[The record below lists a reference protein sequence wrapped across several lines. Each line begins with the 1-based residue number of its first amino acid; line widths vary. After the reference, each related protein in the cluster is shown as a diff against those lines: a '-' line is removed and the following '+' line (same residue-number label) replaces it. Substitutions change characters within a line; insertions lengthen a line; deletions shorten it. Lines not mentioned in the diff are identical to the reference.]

1 MLNTKE
7 SCIQLLNGVTFVMD
21 ILSTLLSQKISI
33 QQDKQNDFERVFWFV
48 KLMKWMQRPRS
59 AEEKNT
65 KDETVY
71 TIRLKYLLMV
81 LNNNPDLKENF
92 MTHVRLLLLKISSPG
107 QLTQAGLP
115 ESSSFIQ
122 DFINRLQE
130 KIIPQKQLS
139 EDLSTLIYEVFP
151 DENESLYLDFIDV
164 QVLQELMSFFNQDTD
179 FINKLKLDILTS
191 CYILCNEVLNHSL
204 TIHRDLNL
212 LNNEPQ
218 DLTEFKLE
226 GILREKQ
233 IQKNPNVSHL
243 ELKEIEIIE
252 NNMES
257 LFHKMKDH
265 GVKIE
270 LVYLFQIQK
279 RKLNRL
285 RTLLQFLCAD
295 VSSALTFRYF
305 VSQLVLE
312 TQHQKS
318 LISFFSENLTLL
330 TDRIVQTHSHIGEH
344 YVTYT
349 WQEFHKMFRKALGGG
364 LVMSLAVFVK
374 QALYKI
380 HLSGFA
386 KGFTESLNYSGAFLW
401 IQALGWTVATKQP
414 SVTAP
419 YIASALQK
427 STTEARRSI
436 VALLRTQFIAVVG
449 NLLTIVPIC
458 FIISWSTIYFDH
470 AFLSQQEALKMFHT
484 PDILGPTPLY
494 ASITGI
500 LLFIGGLSAG
510 WFENWVLVNRI
521 DKRIKY
527 NNRLQRYFGVKRIE
541 RFAEYLKNNSNPL
554 AANIILG
561 FLLGMTPQ
569 FIKFLNIPFE
579 VRHVTLSAGG
589 VAAAIPLVFDSISA
603 TEIMNSCLGVL
614 SIGFLNISV
623 SFLISFLLASI
634 SSKVRFSAFLRLLKM
649 GLQLILTKPWLL
661 LVPEKISTDKA

>member
-1 MLNTKE
+1 
-7 SCIQLLNGVTFVMD
+7 MD
-21 ILSTLLSQKISI
+21 ILSTLSKKVST

-48 KLMKWMQRPRS
+48 QLMKWMQRPRS

-65 KDETVY
+65 KSETVY
-71 TIRLKYLLMV
+71 TVRLKYLLMV

-92 MTHVRLLLLKISSPG
+92 ITNMHLLLLKISSPG

-115 ESSSFIQ
+115 ASSSFLQ
-122 DFINRLQE
+122 DFVHRLQE

-139 EDLSTLIYEVFP
+139 EDLSTLIYEIFP
-151 DENESLYLDFIDV
+151 DEEESLYIDFIEPDV
-164 QVLQELMSFFNQDTD
+164 LKEFFSFFAHDTEL
-179 FINKLKLDILTS
+179 IRKLKVDLLTS
-191 CYILCNEVLNHSL
+191 CYVLSNEVLNHSL
-204 TIHRDLNL
+204 MIHKELDL
-212 LNNEPQ
+212 LNNQPQALAAFRLDGLLRHKQINQ
-218 DLTEFKLE
+218 DLNITRVELE
-226 GILREKQ
+226 
-233 IQKNPNVSHL
+233 
-243 ELKEIEIIE
+243 EIEIIDK
-252 NNMES
+252 NMEA
-257 LFHKMKDH
+257 LFNKMKDS

-279 RKLNRL
+279 RKINRL
-285 RTLLQFLCAD
+285 RTLLQFLCDD
-295 VSSALTFRYF
+295 VSAALTFRYF
-305 VSQLVLE
+305 ISQLVLE

-344 YVTYT
+344 YVTFT

-364 LVMSLAVFVK
+364 TIMSAAVFVK
-374 QALYKI
+374 QALYKL

-436 VALLRTQFIAVVG
+436 VALLRTQFIAVFG
-449 NLLTIVPIC
+449 NLLTIIPIC
-458 FIISWSTIYFDH
+458 FLVSWATIFFDYS
-470 AFLSQQEALKMFHT
+470 FLTQDQALNMLHT

-494 ASITGI
+494 ASITGV
-500 LLFIGGLSAG
+500 LLFIGGICAG

-527 NNRLQRYFGVKRIE
+527 NNRMQKIFGMKRVE

-554 AANIILG
+554 AANITLG

-589 VAAAIPLVFDSISA
+589 VAAALPLVMNSISNA
-603 TEIMNSCLGVL
+603 ELINSCLGVL
-614 SIGFLNISV
+614 SIGFLNITV
-623 SFLISFLLASI
+623 SFAISFLLASI
-634 SSKVRFSAFLRLLKM
+634 SSKVRFSSFLKLLKF
-649 GLQLILTKPWLL
+649 GVQLILTKPWLL
-661 LVPEKISTDKA
+661 LVPEKTTASES

>member
-1 MLNTKE
+1 
-7 SCIQLLNGVTFVMD
+7 MD
-21 ILSTLLSQKISI
+21 LSTLLSQKVST

-48 KLMKWMQRPRS
+48 QLMKWMQRPRS
-59 AEEKNT
+59 SEEKNA
-65 KDETVY
+65 KSEIVY
-71 TIRLKYLLMV
+71 TVRLKYLLMV
-81 LNNNPDLKENF
+81 LNNNPALKENF
-92 MTHVRLLLLKISSPG
+92 LTNIRLLLLKISSPG

-115 ESSSFIQ
+115 TSSSFIQ
-122 DFINRLQE
+122 DFIRRLQE

-139 EDLSTLIYEVFP
+139 EDISTLIYEIFP
-151 DENESLYLDFIDV
+151 EEEESLYLDFIEPE
-164 QVLQELMSFFNQDTD
+164 VLNEFFNFFAQDTEL
-179 FINKLKLDILTS
+179 IHKLKTDLLTS
-191 CYILCNEVLNHSL
+191 CYVLSQEILNHSL
-204 TIHRDLNL
+204 MIHKELDL
-212 LNNEPQ
+212 LNNQPQ
-218 DLTEFKLE
+218 GLASFRLDGLLRQRQIEQDQNISRVELE
-226 GILREKQ
+226 
-233 IQKNPNVSHL
+233 
-243 ELKEIEIIE
+243 EIEIIDK
-252 NNMES
+252 NMET
-257 LFHKMKDH
+257 LFNKMKDS

-279 RKLNRL
+279 RKINRL
-285 RTLLQFLCAD
+285 RTLLQFLCND
-295 VSSALTFRYF
+295 VSTALTFRYF

-344 YVTYT
+344 YVTFT

-364 LVMSLAVFVK
+364 IIMSLAVFVK
-374 QALYKI
+374 QSLYKL

-401 IQALGWTVATKQP
+401 VQAMGWTVATKQP

-436 VALLRTQFIAVVG
+436 VALLRTQFIAVFG
-449 NLLTIVPIC
+449 NLLTIIPIC
-458 FIISWSTIYFDH
+458 FLISWATIYFDYS
-470 AFLSQQEALKMFHT
+470 FLTQDEALKMFHT

-494 ASITGI
+494 ASITGV
-500 LLFIGGLSAG
+500 LLFIGGIFAG
-510 WFENWVLVNRI
+510 GFENWVLVNRI

-527 NNRLQRYFGVKRIE
+527 NNRMQKIFGVKRVE

-554 AANIILG
+554 AANISLG

-569 FIKFLNIPFE
+569 IIKFLNIPFE

-589 VAAAIPLVFDSISA
+589 VAAALPLVL
-603 TEIMNSCLGVL
+603 NSVSQAELINSFLGVL
-614 SIGFLNISV
+614 SIGFLNITV
-623 SFLISFLLASI
+623 SFAISFLLASI
-634 SSKVRFSAFLRLLKM
+634 SSKVRFSSFLKLLKV

-661 LVPEKISTDKA
+661 LVPEKPKPDEG